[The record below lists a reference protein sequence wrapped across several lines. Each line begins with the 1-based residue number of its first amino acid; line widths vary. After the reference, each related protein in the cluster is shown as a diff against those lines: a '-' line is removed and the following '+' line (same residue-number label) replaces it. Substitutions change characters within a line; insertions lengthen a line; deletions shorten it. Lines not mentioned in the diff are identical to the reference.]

1 MDRQALKNIQRKKGI
16 LFFSLILSLLLLT
29 AVTCPA
35 GDQKAKVNFSDSSG
49 GEYSDTSDK
58 LDVPYVPTTM
68 QVVRTL
74 LDLGSVGPNDF
85 LIDLGSGDGRIVITA
100 AKEYGARGFGVD
112 LNKDLVALS
121 KKYASAEGVEKK
133 VDFFVRDIFKTDV
146 RAASVVTMYLLNEV
160 NIQMRPK
167 LLAELKPGSR
177 IVSHDF
183 HMGEWRPDR
192 MVHLDIGKY
201 YQADTVLY
209 LWIVPA
215 KVNGWWHWK
224 MSLAGE
230 DHTFDLDLNQ
240 NYQNIN
246 GVVKQLGYTLQIFD
260 ADLKGDRIQFSL
272 FGEVEARMVRQDYK
286 GRVQGSTIVGTVQIK
301 GAFDEPLLEWQ
312 ATRAR

>member
-1 MDRQALKNIQRKKGI
+1 MRIQTPISVKRKTGR
-16 LFFSLILSLLLLT
+16 LFFSLLLILLT
-29 AVTCPA
+29 IATVTCPA
-35 GDQKAKVNFSDSSG
+35 GAQNAKVSFSDSSG
-49 GEYSDTSDK
+49 GEFSGTSDK

-68 QVVRTL
+68 KVVRTL
-74 LDLGSVGPNDF
+74 LDLGSVGPDDF

-112 LNKDLVALS
+112 LNKDLVDLS
-121 KKYASAEGVEKK
+121 RKYAVAEGVEKK
-133 VDFFVRDIFKTDV
+133 VDFFVRDIFKTDI

-183 HMGEWRPDR
+183 HLGEWRPDQ
-192 MVHLDIGKY
+192 MVRLDIRKY
-201 YQADTVLY
+201 YRDDTTLY

-215 KVNGWWHWK
+215 KVSGWWHWK
-224 MSLAGE
+224 LSFPDE

-240 NYQNIN
+240 NYQNIS
-246 GVVKQLGYTLQIFD
+246 GVVKNRDYDLQIFD
-260 ADLKGDRIQFSL
+260 ADLKGDQIKFSL
-272 FGEVEARMVRQDYK
+272 YAEVDSRMIRQDYK
-286 GRVQGSTIVGTVQIK
+286 GRVQGNSIAGTVQVT
-301 GAFDEPLLEWQ
+301 GTLEAPLLKWQ

>member
-1 MDRQALKNIQRKKGI
+1 MRLHLLKITEKNKGV
-16 LFFSLILSLLLLT
+16 LFFSLILCLLLLT
-29 AVTCPA
+29 AVASPA
-35 GDQKAKVNFSDSSG
+35 GAQKAKVNFSDSSG
-49 GEYSDTSDK
+49 GEYSATSDK

-74 LDLGSVGPNDF
+74 LDLGSVGPDDF

-121 KKYASAEGVEKK
+121 KKYAAAEGVEKK

-146 RAASVVTMYLLNEV
+146 RAANIVTMYLLNEV

-192 MVHLDIGKY
+192 VVHLDIGKY

-215 KVNGWWHWK
+215 RVNGWWHWK
-224 MSLAGE
+224 ISLAGE
-230 DHTFDLDLNQ
+230 DHAFDLDLNQ
-240 NYQNIN
+240 NYQHIN
-246 GVVKQLGYTLQIFD
+246 GVVKQLDYTLQIFD

-272 FGEVEARMVRQDYK
+272 FGEVDARMVRQDYK
-286 GRVQGSTIVGTVQIK
+286 GRVQGNTLVGTVQIK
-301 GAFDEPLLEWQ
+301 GSFDEPLLEWR